1 MSGKPIKQDPEEL
14 RRCPI
19 CGHNGAENWL
29 RAPDRFHKR
38 QQQYQLVRCPACSL
52 VWLDNPPANEE
63 MPYHYGASYHQMIM
77 SSGELDLLKK
87 WRAPRDR
94 VLKMAGSGTL
104 LDLGC
109 SSGGFLQSLKNDPWK
124 LYGIEISTDEAR
136 RAEMNSG
143 AQVFAGEILDAEF
156 PPESFDVITCFHLL
170 EHVYKPKEVIGKV
183 WEWLKP
189 GGVFYILIPNIEALE
204 ASIFRSYWYGL
215 ELPRHL
221 YHYSPTS
228 LRRLFALSDFEE
240 VVLRNQPDCYVEKST
255 RYVLD
260 EILMEI
266 GISRIPLAA
275 DHSPRSIPW
284 RIIRKAYRLGVLW
297 PFRALAAAAGHGAG
311 IEAAFRKK
319 AMKQATESSGGS
331 DLSERDRLR

>member
-1 MSGKPIKQDPEEL
+1 
-14 RRCPI
+14 
-19 CGHNGAENWL
+19 
-29 RAPDRFHKR
+29 
-38 QQQYQLVRCPACSL
+38 
-52 VWLDNPPANEE
+52 
-63 MPYHYGASYHQMIM
+63 MPYHYGVDYHQLIT

-94 VLKMAGSGTL
+94 VRKMVGSGTL

-109 SSGGFLQSLKNDPWK
+109 SSGGFLQSLKNEPWK
-124 LYGIEISTDEAR
+124 LHGIEISPDEAR
-136 RAEMNSG
+136 RAEKSSG
-143 AQVFAGEILDAEF
+143 AQVFVGEILDAKF
-156 PPESFDVITCFHLL
+156 PPDSFDVVTCFHVL
-170 EHVYKPKEVIGKV
+170 EHVYKPQEVIRKV

-189 GGVFYILIPNIEALE
+189 GGIFYILVPNIEALE
-204 ASIFRSYWYGL
+204 VSIFRSYWYGL

-240 VVLRNQPDCYVEKST
+240 LLLRNQPDCYVEKSI

-260 EILMEI
+260 DALRKF

-275 DHSPRSIPW
+275 DHEAAGIPW
-284 RIIRKAYRLGVLW
+284 RVIRKAYRLGVLW
-297 PFRALAAAAGHGAG
+297 PFRVLAAAAGHGAA

-319 AMKQATESSGGS
+319 AMKQATKSSA
-331 DLSERDRLR
+331 DAILSERN